1 MLKSVVFD
9 FNGLLLNDL
18 ELHEEAYLRVGAD
31 LGFPLSEA
39 IVRQYV
45 SCTANEKRLF
55 YFGDITDEVWEE
67 IAQRKKAYYFHLAE
81 QRELLYPDV
90 EEVVT
95 RLAETY
101 PLGVISNTTREYF
114 ERTFPETLAGLF
126 QETLFADEVENPK
139 PSPEPLLRVL
149 QALGVE
155 PHESCYVGDSLLD
168 VKMAKAAGVRIFSV
182 TTGYETRDEL
192 TRAGADAVFENL
204 RAFAKHIENHT

>member
-9 FNGLLLNDL
+9 FNGVLVNDL
-18 ELHEEAYLRVGAD
+18 ELHEEAYLRAGAD

-45 SCTANEKRLF
+45 SCTPNEKRVF
-55 YFGDITDEVWEE
+55 YFGDITDETWKD
-67 IAQRKKAYYFHLAE
+67 ISQRKKEVYFLLAE

-114 ERTFPETLAGLF
+114 ERSFPEVLAGLF
-126 QETLFADEVENPK
+126 KKTLFADEVERPK
-139 PSPEPLLRVL
+139 PAPEPLLKIL

-155 PHESCYVGDSLLD
+155 PGESCYVGDSLLD
-168 VKMAKAAGVRIFSV
+168 VRMAKAAGVRIFSV
-182 TTGYETRDEL
+182 TTGYDTRDEL
-192 TRAGADAVFENL
+192 TKAGADAVFENL
-204 RAFAKHIENHT
+204 RGFAKHIENHT